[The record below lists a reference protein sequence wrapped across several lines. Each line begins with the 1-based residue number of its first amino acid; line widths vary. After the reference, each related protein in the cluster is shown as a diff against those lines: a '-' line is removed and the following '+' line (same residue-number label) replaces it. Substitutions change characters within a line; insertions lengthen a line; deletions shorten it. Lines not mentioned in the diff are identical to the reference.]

1 VYKNLQFIEIQ
12 FAVMILIGTSKL
24 HFQKSEYLILGHR
37 LGGRNGSYIVLDRHE
52 KPPAVKTA
60 MLAKEA
66 SAIAASWR
74 HDSERFIKIA

>member
-1 VYKNLQFIEIQ
+1 MHKSLQFVEIQ
-12 FAVMILIGTSKL
+12 FAVMILVGASEL

-37 LGGRNGSYIVLDRHE
+37 LGGLNGSYIILDRHE

-66 SAIAASWR
+66 GTSARPLGDMIARGS
-74 HDSERFIKIA
+74 